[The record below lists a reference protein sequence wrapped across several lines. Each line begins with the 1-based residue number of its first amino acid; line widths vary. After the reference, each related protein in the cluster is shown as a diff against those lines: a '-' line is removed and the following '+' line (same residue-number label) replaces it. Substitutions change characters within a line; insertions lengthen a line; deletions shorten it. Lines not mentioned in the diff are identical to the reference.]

1 MISERN
7 TSLSGRGDE
16 SQPPW
21 FFTDHPGFMALT
33 GNILGKQDIPL
44 TKPPFIAAAHF
55 TLSPSFKG
63 DNILPADNIVQDI
76 SIIRRDFPEEEGKL
90 KG

>member
-1 MISERN
+1 MLSGGVLISERN

-44 TKPPFIAAAHF
+44 TKPPFIAAAHLNF
-55 TLSPSFKG
+55 SLPSRGITYFRQTTLCKTY
-63 DNILPADNIVQDI
+63 
-76 SIIRRDFPEEEGKL
+76 R
-90 KG
+90 